1 MCMVECLGKKTED
14 LVLERAYQLKLVLK
28 RDGFSLKTVTFRK
41 RDLSNNSSADDCS
54 FNLAGMKWFLN

>member
-1 MCMVECLGKKTED
+1 MCMIECLGEKTED